1 MAAFSEMASVA
12 NVDELLQEEANT
24 NMNLFLAHN
33 LNNPYGTVMY
43 QHSKVN

>member
-24 NMNLFLAHN
+24 NMNLRKLGPA
-33 LNNPYGTVMY
+33 LNRR
-43 QHSKVN
+43 S